1 MREAVL
7 RDADDGR
14 WLSFIEPTRVVV
26 ARRLEEVVS
35 ALEEVDLAVENDL
48 LTAVGFLA
56 YEAAPA
62 FDPAFRTR
70 RPEGDLPLLCF
81 GLFESGVRTS
91 GPESSRSGSFTIGEW
106 RATESEAA
114 HGRAVERIRDHIA
127 RGDTYQVNHTF
138 RLRAPFEGDPKG
150 LFRDLVRCQPESYAA
165 YLDLGDRV
173 VCSASPELFFRLE
186 GDRLLSKPMKGTA
199 RRGWSLESDRA
210 QERRL
215 AESEKD
221 RAENAMIVD
230 MVRNDVGRVAR
241 SGTVEV
247 TRRFEVE
254 RHPTVFQMT
263 STVEARTDASVAEI
277 MAAAFPFASVTGA
290 PKIRTM
296 ELITQLESDPRGIY
310 TGAIGVIR
318 PGRRARFSVGIR
330 TAVVGR
336 ASKTVEY
343 GVGSGIVWDS
353 AAGDE
358 YRECVA
364 KAAILS
370 RSTPDFD
377 LLETMLWEPDTGF
390 SLLERHLGRLAGAAG
405 FFDRGIDEDRIRSD
419 LETRAEGFDHA
430 RHRVRLLVAADGSH
444 RIEAGALETE
454 SVTAPVRLG
463 LAADPVKREDPF
475 LHFKTTNRGIYDRAR
490 ASRPDCD
497 DVLLWNEEGE
507 VTESTIANLVAKVA
521 GELVTPPVG
530 CGLLAGTFR
539 EELLVRAEIV
549 DRVIRVEELSR
560 AESLFLVNSVQG
572 LREVEWSPQQGI
584 SGFDNDDPG
593 GEI

>member
-127 RGDTYQVNHTF
+127 RGATYQVNLTF
-138 RLRAPFEGDPKG
+138 RLRAPFDGDQKG

-454 SVTAPVRLG
+454 SETAPVRLG
-463 LAADPVKREDPF
+463 LAAEPVKRDDPF
-475 LHFKTTNRGIYDRAR
+475 LHFKTTNREVYDRAL

-497 DVLLWNEEGE
+497 DVLLWNERGE
-507 VTESTIANLVAKVA
+507 VTESSIANLVVRID
-521 GELVTPPVG
+521 GELVTPPVR

-539 EELLVRAEIV
+539 AELLERAEIV

-560 AESLFLVNSVQG
+560 AESLFLINSVQG
-572 LREVEWSPQQGI
+572 WRNVDWV
-584 SGFDNDDPG
+584 D
-593 GEI
+593 